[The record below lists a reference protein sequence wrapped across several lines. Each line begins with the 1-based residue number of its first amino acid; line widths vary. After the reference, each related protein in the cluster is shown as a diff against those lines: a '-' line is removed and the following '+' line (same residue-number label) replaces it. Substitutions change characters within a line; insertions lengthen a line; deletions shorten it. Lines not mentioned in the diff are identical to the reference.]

1 MWFGKDSSKREQ
13 PVATTS
19 TGDKSC
25 CSDKKEEQQQPAAAA
40 AAAASTSK
48 EEAALSSFFFGGAAA
63 DGDTPLVGYCRGSD
77 SAIQACVWTPGPP
90 KNSGSSGKKDKGKA
104 KGSERFT
111 IIF

>member
-1 MWFGKDSSKREQ
+1 MHLRSHFHTH
-13 PVATTS
+13 PS
-19 TGDKSC
+19 T
-25 CSDKKEEQQQPAAAA
+25 PRHP
-40 AAAASTSK
+40 
-48 EEAALSSFFFGGAAA
+48 LRAAA